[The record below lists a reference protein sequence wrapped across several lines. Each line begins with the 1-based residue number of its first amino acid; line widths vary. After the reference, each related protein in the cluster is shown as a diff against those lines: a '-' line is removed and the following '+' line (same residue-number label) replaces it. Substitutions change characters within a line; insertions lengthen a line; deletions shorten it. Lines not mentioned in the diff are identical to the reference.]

1 MELIRIAMPTWGIR
15 MELLRIAMRAP
26 CRQGKGSLHHAHV
39 DGPSCDVPS
48 SPDIP
53 HPEFC
58 PGDIPP
64 SPDIS
69 HPVDISEWE
78 WRAFQLPSQSN
89 SEDFSSKDERLGSL
103 SLGVKKA
110 GPTLGKASDLHPLRC
125 TSLSLASLWE
135 VRNFVDYSLNQGASA
150 GHESAD
156 TESLG
161 PKSRYTNWERITMT
175 TRGVPSPTSIHFTI
189 DGRHGILEARH
200 ITEALHIPFESVDR
214 SAFRQWSPV
223 SQRDMVCIL
232 SKRNSTDSILL
243 LKKLPPGMFLVDVVL
258 RSNLFPLQHLV
269 QRRKAIL
276 DAVFCISE
284 GFYFGPHHL
293 IMASFVHFEEKVHR
307 KKLQRVDTIPLLFS
321 RFLCQILEYMGFP
334 TKPWLEHHRLCREP
348 FTLDKWNQL
357 ASYSTPLVPPQT
369 EQGELLTE
377 TIPLAPTSPTS
388 SPPVSMPEATSTTP
402 PLPYESYCST
412 SCSYYILAFHHHLC
426 FGPDLPASSEA
437 LTPTKDTIL
446 VEDTTTVKV
455 QIPPPQEAT
464 TNAITSD
471 NPQNEPQIVN
481 TVTTTPEDASSPPEA
496 TTT

>member
-1 MELIRIAMPTWGIR
+1 
-15 MELLRIAMRAP
+15 
-26 CRQGKGSLHHAHV
+26 
-39 DGPSCDVPS
+39 
-48 SPDIP
+48 
-53 HPEFC
+53 
-58 PGDIPP
+58 
-64 SPDIS
+64 
-69 HPVDISEWE
+69 
-78 WRAFQLPSQSN
+78 
-89 SEDFSSKDERLGSL
+89 
-103 SLGVKKA
+103 
-110 GPTLGKASDLHPLRC
+110 
-125 TSLSLASLWE
+125 
-135 VRNFVDYSLNQGASA
+135 
-150 GHESAD
+150 
-156 TESLG
+156 
-161 PKSRYTNWERITMT
+161 MT

-426 FGPDLPASSEA
+426 FGVLQPYTYLSDTDHHTHRSLP
-437 LTPTKDTIL
+437 KDG
-446 VEDTTTVKV
+446 
-455 QIPPPQEAT
+455 
-464 TNAITSD
+464 
-471 NPQNEPQIVN
+471 
-481 TVTTTPEDASSPPEA
+481 
-496 TTT
+496 